1 MEKITSRSNGL
12 LVHMKKL
19 AASAAY
25 RREQGVYLCDSP
37 KLLAEALKWHA
48 PVREIAVTADVP
60 LPPLPETVRAV
71 EIPEDVMSSISP
83 MKSPQGA
90 LFTVTLPETAVPEAL
105 PGSRYMV
112 LDGVQDPGN
121 VGTLWRTAD
130 AFGADGMILLPGCAD
145 PWSPK
150 TLRATMGACFRL
162 PVWEGALGDLVPKLA
177 QAGLPLYATALREDT
192 VDLREMDL
200 RRCAVA
206 IGSEGRGVSQA
217 VLEASAKTVKIPM
230 AEQCES
236 LNAAIAGAVVLWQMG
251 FGR

>member
-1 MEKITSRSNGL
+1 M
-12 LVHMKKL
+12 
-19 AASAAY
+19 
-25 RREQGVYLCDSP
+25 
-37 KLLAEALKWHA
+37 
-48 PVREIAVTADVP
+48 
-60 LPPLPETVRAV
+60 
-71 EIPEDVMSSISP
+71 
-83 MKSPQGA
+83 
-90 LFTVTLPETAVPEAL
+90 
-105 PGSRYMV
+105 
-112 LDGVQDPGN
+112 LDGVQDPGT

-192 VDLREMDL
+192 VDLREMAL

-217 VLEASAKTVKIPM
+217 VLDASAKTVKIPM